1 MDSFTIVAILTYI
14 CTPISLFLNV
24 LLILVVSRYSAKYL
38 IPYRHPLSLTAA
50 ANVALSVWYMLSQ
63 QTFVLRQRI
72 LFVFILGPL
81 RFTPQIACY
90 AVELINIALFLFT
103 CHQPL
108 LIFVYRYKIIFSPKV
123 RTPLRIYLVA
133 LTTFASY
140 LLVAFLYVFFTRAAI
155 TSSDEAKYRRWAKE
169 IRKIPET
176 TYLIHETDASG
187 KALSLILFMFLLT
200 GYVAMYAMHGLISHR
215 LKTSKNAV
223 SHSRTLQ
230 MARAIILMATGTCL
244 IGFLPYSVM
253 LLSVVFNVELSM
265 WSIPVFL
272 GSAFMPILAPIT
284 IFYKV
289 DAYRSSLRAI
299 IVKFCRRHE
308 VNATKVEQR
317 PAQAW
322 PK

>member
-24 LLILVVSRYSAKYL
+24 LLILVISRYSVKYL
-38 IPYRHPLSLTAA
+38 IPYRHPLSITAA

-72 LFVFILGPL
+72 LFVFILGPS
-81 RFTPQIACY
+81 RFTPQIICY

-123 RTPLRIYLVA
+123 RTPLRTYLVA

-140 LLVAFLYVFFTRAAI
+140 LLMAFLYVFFTRAAI
-155 TSSDEAKYRRWAKE
+155 SSSDEAKYRRWAKE
-169 IRKIPET
+169 IRKIPES
-176 TYLIHETDASG
+176 TYLIQET
-187 KALSLILFMFLLT
+187 
-200 GYVAMYAMHGLISHR
+200 
-215 LKTSKNAV
+215 
-223 SHSRTLQ
+223 
-230 MARAIILMATGTCL
+230 ATGTCL

-272 GSAFMPILAPIT
+272 SSAFMPILAPIT

-289 DAYRSSLRAI
+289 DAYRSSLKAV
-299 IVKFCRRHE
+299 IVKLCRRHE